1 MPRPSKSNISGET
14 GHFFLVPGRWKAV
27 GLFHTPKGP
36 PTRVNGTTAIRG
48 TKGRI
53 VIEGTIRFA
62 ADPGRKFSSVYRL
75 QRTAHPP
82 RWKFDLTSSS
92 SPTRLAGTALATDA
106 ALTLVSQS
114 RNGRQRGIET
124 VLWRSAGIAQVVGA
138 FLEQGEIQM
147 TWEITL
153 VKVGPRG

>member
-1 MPRPSKSNISGET
+1 MPRPSKSNTSDGP

-36 PTRVNGTTAIRG
+36 PTRVNGHTAIRG
-48 TKGRI
+48 TKGRV
-53 VIEGTIRFA
+53 VIEGSVCFA
-62 ADPGRKFSSVYRL
+62 ADPRRKFDSLYRL
-75 QRTAHPP
+75 RRTAHHP
-82 RWKFDLTSSS
+82 RWKFDLSSS
-92 SPTRLAGTALATDA
+92 STPTRLTGTALATDA

-124 VLWRSAGIAQVVGA
+124 VLWRSPGIAQVVGA

-153 VKVGPRG
+153 VQVAPRA